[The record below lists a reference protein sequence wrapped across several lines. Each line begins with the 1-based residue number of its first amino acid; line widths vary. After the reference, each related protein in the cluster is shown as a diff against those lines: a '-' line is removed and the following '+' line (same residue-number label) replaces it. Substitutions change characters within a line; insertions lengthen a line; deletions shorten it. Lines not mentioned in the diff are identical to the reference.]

1 MTEEFEGSKTKDYL
15 LFDSSLQYLHDEL
28 WNDYINDDRS
38 VIIALSRKGPK
49 ILDIVF
55 SEEELKHLNIVT
67 EFAIPI
73 VFKQMNRDVVYR
85 IYVVDDAIYYGT
97 TLLNLYREIKEY
109 ENIYG
114 LKIDYRGAYVAIQD
128 KGALKFEKIEIHG
141 LSRIRDGYG
150 HYFVR
155 QIMSKFRLRHL
166 CMEVEYPVITYE
178 LDNEV
183 NLDQLRYL
191 LKSSKYPFYDNK
203 YDKES
208 VSVLTVTLPEND
220 RQFCKFRIYPNG
232 HILHVAF
239 MAPRIIPDTDS
250 VLIGLMNN
258 MPNNI
263 IQFWKKICEYMLD
276 SYESGFSD
284 GVKRNKRR
292 NLVSLANYI
301 FSYQDFLNYKQTIG
315 GFLNLSQNKIL
326 TCGIQKT
333 ALYQQLGSWDLAN
346 DLYSALSIQ
355 ERFLDFRYPDIFFST
370 VSGEDQLYEEYKF
383 PTRDERYTLAAH
395 NEHMV
400 RNSLTYKEA
409 LSAIFFNQN
418 TFIERWSRFKA
429 RFDGRHLWFGYTHNT
444 LSQILRN
451 YSRFKLPPNLDT
463 LVHEWIDERIDQG
476 CIVPQ
481 YILDNDSNHW
491 VRVFRPGENEDI
503 LLSHLGRFV
512 LYIYKVIDRRLG
524 LGYIPLSFFENMLSV
539 VYLQQWD
546 NGLADEFC
554 FKLQLDE
561 DKILC
566 LSRQDTNSNINV
578 VNLLRKMYIIEIN
591 DDEITI
597 APRISDPDFLSQT
610 TLDSE
615 IQKKIDRTIYTVL
628 SYFEKSNVS
637 VSNAQSIFNYY
648 LNTDVS
654 VKILKDT
661 YQSVAKK
668 IKEAIKMIENNID
681 MGNHIFVDEK
691 CRDLILE
698 GYAQIYKYDI
708 NNVFFLQDNIS
719 DDIYQSK
726 FNQNE
731 KSKSQTEFKRLIYLI
746 NLIILVFA
754 FSDINDFIQFVE
766 ESDSKSLGMSAL
778 QVYIDNAVKQH
789 SLSQLQHTHF
799 FTGTLKHI
807 LSEIESE

>member
-1 MTEEFEGSKTKDYL
+1 MHDKL
-15 LFDSSLQYLHDEL
+15 LD
-28 WNDYINDDRS
+28 DYINDDRS

-55 SEEELKHLNIVT
+55 SEEERKHLNIVT

-73 VFKQMNRDVVYR
+73 VFKQMNRDVEYR

-97 TLLNLYREIKEY
+97 TLLNLYREIEEY
-109 ENIYG
+109 EKILG

-128 KGALKFEKIEIHG
+128 KGALKFEKIEING
-141 LSRIRDGYG
+141 LSKIRDGYG

-155 QIMSKFRLRHL
+155 QIMSKFRSRHL
-166 CMEVEYPVITYE
+166 CMEVEFPVITYE
-178 LDNEV
+178 LDKE
-183 NLDQLRYL
+183 LDLGQFRSL
-191 LKSSKYPFYDNK
+191 LKSSEYPFYENK

-208 VSVLTVTLPEND
+208 VSVLTVTLPESD

-232 HILHVAF
+232 HKLHIAF

-263 IQFWKKICEYMLD
+263 IQFWKKICGYMLD

-301 FSYQDFLNYKQTIG
+301 FSYQDFLNYKHTIE
-315 GFLNLSQNKIL
+315 GFLDLSQNKVL

-333 ALYQQLGSWDLAN
+333 ALYQQLGNWDLTN

-355 ERFLDFRYPDIFFST
+355 EQFLDYRYPDIFFTT
-370 VSGEDQLYEEYKF
+370 VTEADQLYEEYKF

-418 TFIERWSRFKA
+418 TFIERWTRFKA

-451 YSRFKLPPNLDT
+451 YSRFKFPANLDT
-463 LVHEWIDERIDQG
+463 LVHEWVDERIDLG

-481 YILDNDSNHW
+481 YILDNDSNQW
-491 VRVFRPGENEDI
+491 VRVFRPGENEDV

-512 LYIYKVIDRRLG
+512 LYIYKIVDSKLR

-539 VYLQQWD
+539 VYLQQWN
-546 NGLADEFC
+546 NGLGDEFC
-554 FKLQLDE
+554 FKLQLNK

-566 LSRQDTNSNINV
+566 LSQQDTDSCINV

-615 IQKKIDRTIYTVL
+615 IQRKIDRTLYTVL
-628 SYFEKSNVS
+628 SYFEESNVS

-654 VKILKDT
+654 VETLKIT
-661 YQSVAKK
+661 YQSVAKM
-668 IKEAIKMIENNID
+668 IKEAIKMIEKNID
-681 MGNHIFVDEK
+681 IGNHNFVDEK

-698 GYAQIYKYDI
+698 GYAHIYKYDV
-708 NNVFFLQDNIS
+708 NDVFFLQDNMS
-719 DDIYQSK
+719 DNEYKTK

-731 KSKSQTEFKRLIYLI
+731 YFKSQTEFKRLIYII

-754 FSDINDFIQFVE
+754 FSDINDFIQFVK
-766 ESDSKSLGMSAL
+766 ESDSKSLDMSTL
-778 QVYIDNAVKQH
+778 QHFINNAIQQR
-789 SLSQLQHTHF
+789 SLSQLQQTHY
-799 FTGTLKHI
+799 FTGTLKQI
-807 LSEIESE
+807 LSKIEYE